1 MARRYREKKDSD
13 DLLHDITKN
22 IPAVVFQFYAKDT
35 GEYGISYASER
46 LAELFGISC
55 GLDEMFDT
63 FVSLLHEEDKAR
75 FLVSVKEAV
84 DSCEPWSFEGRFVH
98 QKGNVVW
105 VHGMSTPERRD
116 DRTVFSGILLDITRD
131 KLNEEL
137 LEKKVR
143 SLTSPLDDTEGIGFA
158 DLFNLED
165 IQRLQDQFAKATG
178 VASIITHTDG
188 TPITAPSNF
197 CRLCGEIIRKT
208 KKGLANC
215 YKSDSIIGQLSTKGP
230 AVQTCLSCG
239 FLDAG
244 AGISVGGRHIANW
257 LIGQVRDES
266 QTEES
271 VGAYARAIGA
281 DEAAFIEAFNE
292 VPNMP
297 KARFQSIAEVLFTLA
312 NQLSTLAYQ
321 NVQQARFI
329 TERRKATEERKRL
342 EQQLAY
348 SQRMDAIGQL
358 AGGIAHDINNILMGI
373 QGNASLML
381 MHCPSGDP
389 CHDGLIQ
396 IEEHVKRGANLTR
409 QLLGFARGGKYEVK
423 TLSINAL
430 IRKSAQLFLETRKE
444 IQAVFNLPDDVC
456 PVDVDEGQIEQVFLN
471 IFINAW
477 HAMPHGGTLTIE
489 TANNTFTDPEASAF
503 EIPPGRY
510 VRVSISDTGTGMD
523 KKTLNRIFEP
533 FYTTRAANGG
543 TGLGLASAYG
553 IVRNHGGAITA
564 QSEPGKGAQFII
576 YLPSS
581 VKPIE
586 RIEERKKTNLDQGH
600 GGILIVD
607 DERLAR
613 EPAAR
618 FLTMM
623 GYSVST
629 AGSGDEA
636 LRLYENSHGGIDL
649 VILDMIMPGMS
660 GTEVLKQLKER
671 DPRIRVLISSGYG
684 FQGEVQLAM
693 EMGCCGFIQKP
704 YNFTDLSHLV
714 RQALQGEHSPD
725 A

>member
-1 MARRYREKKDSD
+1 MARRYVKKPGSD
-13 DLLHDITKN
+13 DLLHDITRN
-22 IPAVVFQFYAKDT
+22 IPAVVFQYYAKDT

-55 GLDEMFDT
+55 GLDGMFDS
-63 FVSLLHEEDKAR
+63 FVSLLHEEDKER
-75 FLVSVKEAV
+75 FLVSVREAV
-84 DSCEPWSFEGRFVH
+84 GSCAPWSFEGRIVRP
-98 QKGNVVW
+98 QGNIVW
-105 VHGMSTPERRD
+105 IHGMSAPERRN
-116 DRTVFSGILLDITRD
+116 DRIVFNGILLDITSD
-131 KLNEEL
+131 KQNEEL
-137 LEKKVR
+137 LEKRVR
-143 SLTSPLDDTEGIGFA
+143 SLTRPLDDTEGIGFE

-208 KKGLANC
+208 EKGLANC
-215 YKSDSIIGQLSTKGP
+215 YKSDSIIGRLSTKGP

-266 QTEES
+266 QTDES
-271 VGAYARAIGA
+271 VGSYAREIGA

-292 VPNMP
+292 VPGMP

-373 QGNASLML
+373 QGNASLMRL
-381 MHCPSGDP
+381 HRPSGDP
-389 CHDGLIQ
+389 CQEGLIQ

-423 TLSINAL
+423 TLSINAM
-430 IRKSAQLFLETRKE
+430 IRKCAQLFLETRKE
-444 IQAVFNLPDDVC
+444 IRAEFRLPDDVC

-471 IFINAW
+471 IFINAQ

-489 TANNTFTDPEASAF
+489 TANETLSDPDASAF
-503 EIPPGRY
+503 EVPPGGY

-523 KKTLNRIFEP
+523 KKTLDRIFEP

-564 QSEPGKGAQFII
+564 QSEPGKGARFII
-576 YLPSS
+576 HLPSS
-581 VKPIE
+581 AKSIE
-586 RIEERKKTNLDQGH
+586 RAEERKKPDIAQGH
-600 GGILIVD
+600 GNILIVD
-607 DERLAR
+607 DELLAL

-618 FLTMM
+618 FLAML

-629 AGSGDEA
+629 AGSGYEA
-636 LRLYENSHGGIDL
+636 LRHFENNHASIDL
-649 VILDMIMPGMS
+649 VILDMIMPGMT

-671 DPRIRVLISSGYG
+671 DHRVPVLISSGYG
-684 FQGEVQLAM
+684 FQGEVQRAM
-693 EMGCCGFIQKP
+693 GMGCCGFIQKP

-714 RQALQGEHSPD
+714 RQALQGEDPPS